1 MLEPPIVPLCC
12 GGAESCVC
20 KHFDDLRAVLE
31 QPVQGSVVPE
41 LLLVAPQLVELTSHH
56 RLQGT
61 VQRANFQRKGNT
73 LENPEATVVQKGQL
87 GTFRLDPGTPQCQC
101 GFGPRA
107 RGFLLAGSAVPC
119 RRACIGGV
127 CGRGTPWEG
136 WRGQWFNAARGPG
149 FRRGAA
155 TWAKQV
161 GIPDEDIQL
170 LGRWKSDAYK
180 RYIEVLP
187 EHIFGVSRRLQ
198 TPSFFPGGPP
208 GLHLRRP
215 QALSD
220 SRDTPDMP
228 GPTL

>member
-1 MLEPPIVPLCC
+1 MHRW
-12 GGAESCVC
+12 G
-20 KHFDDLRAVLE
+20 LRAGDAVGE
-31 QPVQGSVVPE
+31 MEGSVV
-41 LLLVAPQLVELTSHH
+41 S
-56 RLQGT
+56 
-61 VQRANFQRKGNT
+61 T
-73 LENPEATVVQKGQL
+73 LHG
-87 GTFRLDPGTPQCQC
+87 
-101 GFGPRA
+101 
-107 RGFLLAGSAVPC
+107 
-119 RRACIGGV
+119 
-127 CGRGTPWEG
+127 
-136 WRGQWFNAARGPG
+136 GPG

-180 RYIEVLP
+180 RYIEVHP

-198 TPSFFPGGPP
+198 TPSFFPDGPP
-208 GLHLRRP
+208 GLPLRRP